1 MELIMLFSFLL
12 FLCISIFSFYM
23 HARFMAKRTIHSVRM
38 IINS

>member
-1 MELIMLFSFLL
+1 MELIMLLSFLL
-12 FLCISIFSFYM
+12 FLFISIFSFYM